1 MEITT
6 KNSFAAQALAR
17 IGRYVQKPMGIS
29 AGKLLMH
36 YHAQVRQNSG
46 AVIYL
51 CQSLL
56 PPNLGAFV
64 RAKPMKSGTFASYLS
79 KSMERSCIPI
89 YVADKNAV
97 INRASWCHS
106 LFPK

>member
-64 RAKPMKSGTFASYLS
+64 RAKPLKSGIFASYLLQ
-79 KSMERSCIPI
+79 SMKRSC
-89 YVADKNAV
+89 VLFSVTDKSAV